1 MYKDN
6 LTHRKKYNG
15 RLYNIVDSD
24 IALTPAPQGT
34 ERKGV
39 KRAVRQSITKTEEDK
54 PEKGLKKFLDKVFV
68 ET

>member
-39 KRAVRQSITKTEEDK
+39 KKSSPAEYNQNGGR
-54 PEKGLKKFLDKVFV
+54 
-68 ET
+68 